1 MKKAARRNLAFD
13 DGNGDT
19 VRRSPRK
26 RLVSKSDNVS
36 PKQSGAK
43 NNVRNGGNKTPR
55 KNVKTPVKVYKTPNK
70 HEKTPR
76 KGNNKTPKKQD
87 EKTSPKP
94 FDKTPKKIGQTPR
107 KEDDATPRKRD
118 FSKIIHKL
126 YKASYKRTVSY

>member
-26 RLVSKSDNVS
+26 RLISKSDNIS

-55 KNVKTPVKVYKTPNK
+55 KNVKTPVKGYKTPSK
-70 HEKTPR
+70 H
-76 KGNNKTPKKQD
+76 NKTPKKQD

-107 KEDDATPRKRD
+107 KEDATPRKRD
-118 FSKIIHKL
+118 FSKISLLIFSPIKGLTLTHM
-126 YKASYKRTVSY
+126 RI